1 MSFVGVQIQVG
12 HLEVNFCVTTAVYES
27 QCKERCRSFARYVDM
42 EHLQMMQRMNAMYM
56 KVIIEV
62 DADDVDD
69 VGDTSDVDD
78 EKLMQMMQMVKVCE
92 SGVDD

>member
-1 MSFVGVQIQVG
+1 
-12 HLEVNFCVTTAVYES
+12 
-27 QCKERCRSFARYVDM
+27 
-42 EHLQMMQRMNAMYM
+42 MNAMYM

-78 EKLMQMMQMVKVCE
+78 EKLM
-92 SGVDD
+92 